1 MAKHSFSQLEQL
13 WEQAGGPKAVAP
25 IAAAIA
31 LAESSGDDQAINPT
45 DNNGTQTSWGLWQI
59 SNGTHAMPVPNI
71 LNPQVNARQAVA
83 KYHGAGGTFKPWGTY
98 NSGAYLTYLKGG
110 AASTAASGA
119 AAGTAAA
126 AGGSSSTSSP
136 STGEAQADTFNPAN
150 LAKDL
155 DPFQIFQASAQAAGN
170 AIAHIITN
178 PASLVT
184 SVATLAKDF
193 NALANLANAAFTS
206 VMWLF
211 KPSHWVRIFCF
222 SFGLLFLL
230 PGIWMLSKAGQG
242 EGDISL
248 ALGILLV
255 SVAGLLLFVA
265 FHNLP
270 DDVRN
275 IQDLLGYVSSEVRS
289 NSPAT
294 ST

>member
-1 MAKHSFSQLEQL
+1 MANLKFSQLEQL
-13 WEQAGGPKAVAP
+13 WKQAGGPAAVAP

-31 LAESSGDDQAINPT
+31 LAESSGNPQAINPN

-71 LNPQVNARQAVA
+71 LNPLVNARQAVA
-83 KYHGAGGTFKPWGTY
+83 KYRGSGGTFRAWGTY
-98 NSGAYLTYLKGG
+98 NTGKYLDYLPGSKAT
-110 AASTAASGA
+110 AAAAGTAASGA

-126 AGGSSSTSSP
+126 GGSGSAP
-136 STGEAQADTFNPAN
+136 GEAQSDVFNPGAV
-150 LAKDL
+150 AGFL
-155 DPFQIFQASAQAAGN
+155 DPFQLIQASAQAAGN

-178 PASLVT
+178 PASLVS

-193 NALANLANAAFTS
+193 NALSNLANTAFTS
-206 VMWLF
+206 FMWLL
-211 KPSHWVRIFCF
+211 KPSHWVRIICF
-222 SFGLLFLL
+222 AFGIMFLL
-230 PGIWMLSKAGQG
+230 PGVWMLSKAGQG
-242 EGDISL
+242 EGDVSL

-270 DDVRN
+270 DDIRN
-275 IQDLLGYVSSEVRS
+275 LQDLLGYVSSEVRA

-294 ST
+294 TG